1 MFNQGGGLMLEQ
13 APPIAVVIRFFI
25 TGAIFGILL
34 GVFLLVTSFGIFDIS
49 DYSRELIATHF
60 LFLGVEA
67 SFMIGALFQMLP
79 VLAGVVIRV
88 PNRKSLIVNGLLILG
103 VFIQAIA
110 FYTSNS
116 IAYISTAIILGGG
129 LLYGVYLMLREL
141 LKVKTHSNTSKGM
154 AFALVAFA
162 ITILFGAIM
171 VITLSGSIDTIYNFD
186 RLREFHYSFG
196 SIGWV
201 TLLIIAISFQVVE
214 MFFVTPKYPD
224 ILYKYL
230 IVILFALISI
240 ELFLNSYIDEV
251 VGALLIIYS
260 IATLY
265 LLYKRRRPTSDATV
279 WFWRFAMGTL
289 ILFGVSLYFDYIY
302 LTYML
307 FISFSL
313 SVIFSMVYKIIPFL
327 VWFHLSSQG
336 YMKAPMMHEVIKP
349 KMAKIHF
356 YIHMVSVTLLLISTL
371 YKSLEPF
378 TYTLW
383 TVSFS
388 FLSWNIFN
396 GASKYRYTQ
405 MNSKPMR
412 W

>member
-1 MFNQGGGLMLEQ
+1 M
-13 APPIAVVIRFFI
+13 
-25 TGAIFGILL
+25 

-224 ILYKYL
+224 ILY
-230 IVILFALISI
+230 
-240 ELFLNSYIDEV
+240 
-251 VGALLIIYS
+251 
-260 IATLY
+260 
-265 LLYKRRRPTSDATV
+265 
-279 WFWRFAMGTL
+279 
-289 ILFGVSLYFDYIY
+289 
-302 LTYML
+302 
-307 FISFSL
+307 
-313 SVIFSMVYKIIPFL
+313 
-327 VWFHLSSQG
+327 
-336 YMKAPMMHEVIKP
+336 
-349 KMAKIHF
+349 
-356 YIHMVSVTLLLISTL
+356 
-371 YKSLEPF
+371 
-378 TYTLW
+378 
-383 TVSFS
+383 
-388 FLSWNIFN
+388 NI
-396 GASKYRYTQ
+396 
-405 MNSKPMR
+405 
-412 W
+412 